1 MSRRKITPDTSPGRA
16 PTIAPNV
23 ASAATPAAGLGTAP
37 AIEMHG
43 ITRVFEGSER
53 AVLDHLDLVVER
65 GEFLAIIGPSGSGK
79 STLLNAIG
87 LLDTPT
93 SGTYSLF
100 GKNTEGL
107 SDRERDEM
115 RRDHLG
121 FIFQSSN
128 MLLDETSTTNASMGL
143 RVQGVPYGERLQ
155 RTEETLEFL
164 GLSDRASIRTRY
176 LSGGEK
182 QRCAIARALATRPP
196 LILADEPTGNL
207 DSHNSAKVIEI
218 LQRINA
224 TGCTVLVITH
234 DPEVAAAA
242 RRVIRIEDGQLH
254 EQSRADLV
262 IRIEDGQLH
271 EQSRADLATV
281 PVAEVPV
288 AEAVP
293 ATTDTPA
300 EATVGAPVDAPATL
314 AVGEK
319 PATHRRGSFLT
330 DDSIE
335 AISALTSRPL
345 RTLLLG
351 LSFALGVGGLIS
363 ASGMSESASYQ
374 VNQRLLGSEQ
384 STLYISDRD
393 NDQNMLGTYRQ
404 GESAQNVADRISA
417 LDYVKNTGFVSS
429 VAPADVRITRFSPY
443 EDEPKTAI
451 GLSST
456 SKTRLEQIGARMN
469 PETLR
474 ALEQM
479 NSTLTQQNVADRERA
494 EQLSGAIV
502 SVSAARAL
510 GIIPEDKAADNAT
523 TEPRPGELPA
533 VEYGIKLGGLPQVA
547 PGVSIWVEGQLMP
560 VIGLFDPG
568 NSGYEFRNTVIVS
581 PGTLQ
586 RTGRGQVTYIAETER
601 GYGKAVAKAIPLTL
615 KPAEPSQINVET
627 PSDLQSLRAS
637 IASDLGLYVGVLSG
651 ILLVLAS
658 LSAATAMYLSVQ
670 SRTAEIAL
678 RRAIGSSK
686 WLIARIFLMEG
697 VMLGVL
703 GGSIGA
709 CSGMIAT
716 IILSL
721 VQGWQ
726 AVLSPGF
733 VVLGVG
739 VGALTGLVSSA
750 YPAWVASR
758 KSPADAMR
766 G

>member
-1 MSRRKITPDTSPGRA
+1 
-16 PTIAPNV
+16 
-23 ASAATPAAGLGTAP
+23 
-37 AIEMHG
+37 MHG
-43 ITRVFEGSER
+43 ITRIFEGSDR
-53 AVLDHLDLVVER
+53 PVLDHLDLVVER

-143 RVQGVPYGERLQ
+143 RVQGVPYSERLQ

-242 RRVIRIEDGQLH
+242 RRVIRIEDG
-254 EQSRADLV
+254 R
-262 IRIEDGQLH
+262 LH

-281 PVAEVPV
+281 PVAEVPI
-288 AEAVP
+288 A
-293 ATTDTPA
+293 TDTPA
-300 EATVGAPVDAPATL
+300 EATVGAPAGLAP
-314 AVGEK
+314 GEK
-319 PATHRRGSFLT
+319 PAAHRRGSFLT

-451 GLSST
+451 SLSST

-479 NSTLTQQNVADRERA
+479 NATLTQENVADRQRA

-523 TEPRPGELPA
+523 TEPRPGELPT
-533 VEYGIKLGGLPQVA
+533 VDYGIKLGGLPQVA
-547 PGVSIWVEGQLMP
+547 PGVSIWVDGQLMP
-560 VIGLFDPG
+560 VVGLFDPG
-568 NSGYEFRNTVIVS
+568 NSGYEFRNSVIVS

-601 GYGKAVAKAIPLTL
+601 GYGKAVAKAIPLAL

>member
-1 MSRRKITPDTSPGRA
+1 MR
-16 PTIAPNV
+16 
-23 ASAATPAAGLGTAP
+23 
-37 AIEMHG
+37 G
-43 ITRVFEGSER
+43 ITRIFEGSDR
-53 AVLDHLDLVVER
+53 PVLDRLDLVVER

-143 RVQGVPYGERLQ
+143 RVQGVPYSERLQ

-242 RRVIRIEDGQLH
+242 RRVIRIEDGRLH
-254 EQSRADLV
+254 EQSRAD
-262 IRIEDGQLH
+262 
-271 EQSRADLATV
+271 SATV
-281 PVAEVPV
+281 PLTEVV
-288 AEAVP
+288 SAA
-293 ATTDTPA
+293 TDT
-300 EATVGAPVDAPATL
+300 PVDAPASL
-314 AVGEK
+314 APGEK

-451 GLSST
+451 GLNST

-479 NSTLTQQNVADRERA
+479 NSTLTQENVADRERS

-523 TEPRPGELPA
+523 TEPRPGELPT

-547 PGVSIWVEGQLMP
+547 PGVSIWVDGQLMP

-568 NSGYEFRNTVIVS
+568 NSGYEFRNSVIVS

-601 GYGKAVAKAIPLTL
+601 GYGKAVAKAIPLAL

>member
-1 MSRRKITPDTSPGRA
+1 MSRRKRTPDASPGRA
-16 PTIAPNV
+16 PTVAPNV

-37 AIEMHG
+37 AIEMNG

-143 RVQGVPYGERLQ
+143 RVQGVPYSERLQ

-242 RRVIRIEDGQLH
+242 RRVIRIEDG
-254 EQSRADLV
+254 R
-262 IRIEDGQLH
+262 LH

-281 PVAEVPV
+281 PVAE
-288 AEAVP
+288 AVP
-293 ATTDTPA
+293 AATDTPA
-300 EATVGAPVDAPATL
+300 ETTVETPVEAPAGL
-314 AVGEK
+314 APGEK

-479 NSTLTQQNVADRERA
+479 NSTLTQQNVADRERS

-533 VEYGIKLGGLPQVA
+533 VDYGIKLGGLPQVA
-547 PGVSIWVEGQLMP
+547 PGVSIWVDGQLMP
-560 VIGLFDPG
+560 VVGLFDPG

-686 WLIARIFLMEG
+686 WLVARIFLMEG

>member
-1 MSRRKITPDTSPGRA
+1 MSRRNRIPERA
-16 PTIAPNV
+16 PDGMTAPRIRGE
-23 ASAATPAAGLGTAP
+23 AAGLDIALDTMSTTAPNTAP

-254 EQSRADLV
+254 EQSRADL
-262 IRIEDGQLH
+262 
-271 EQSRADLATV
+271 ATV

-293 ATTDTPA
+293 VATDTPA
-300 EATVGAPVDAPATL
+300 EATVGAPAGLAP
-314 AVGEK
+314 GEK
-319 PATHRRGSFLT
+319 PAMHRRGSFLT

-523 TEPRPGELPA
+523 TEPRPGEMP
-533 VEYGIKLGGLPQVA
+533 VVDYGIKLGGLPQVA
-547 PGVSIWVEGQLMP
+547 PGVSIWVDGQLMP
-560 VIGLFDPG
+560 VVGLFDPG

-586 RTGRGQVTYIAETER
+586 RTGRGQVTYITETER

>member
-43 ITRVFEGSER
+43 ITRIFEGSER

-143 RVQGVPYGERLQ
+143 RVQGVPYSERLQ

-242 RRVIRIEDGQLH
+242 RRVIRIEDGRLH
-254 EQSRADLV
+254 EQSRAD
-262 IRIEDGQLH
+262 
-271 EQSRADLATV
+271 SATV
-281 PVAEVPV
+281 PVAEVVPV
-288 AEAVP
+288 AQ
-293 ATTDTPA
+293 DS
-300 EATVGAPVDAPATL
+300 PVDASASL
-314 AVGEK
+314 APGEK
-319 PATHRRGSFLT
+319 PTAHRRGSFLT

-479 NSTLTQQNVADRERA
+479 NSTLTQENVADRERA

-510 GIIPEDKAADNAT
+510 GILPEDKAADNAT

-533 VEYGIKLGGLPQVA
+533 VDYGIKLGGLPQVA
-547 PGVSIWVEGQLMP
+547 PGVSIWVDGQLMP
-560 VIGLFDPG
+560 VVGLFDPG

-586 RTGRGQVTYIAETER
+586 RTGRGQVTYITETER

>member
-16 PTIAPNV
+16 PTVAPNV

-53 AVLDHLDLVVER
+53 AVLDRLDLVVER

-242 RRVIRIEDGQLH
+242 RRVIRIEDGRLH
-254 EQSRADLV
+254 EQSRAD
-262 IRIEDGQLH
+262 
-271 EQSRADLATV
+271 SAT
-281 PVAEVPV
+281 VPV

-293 ATTDTPA
+293 VATDTPA
-300 EATVGAPVDAPATL
+300 ETTVGAPVDASASL
-314 AVGEK
+314 APGEK

-479 NSTLTQQNVADRERA
+479 NATLTQENVADRQRA

-523 TEPRPGELPA
+523 IEPRPGELPA

-547 PGVSIWVEGQLMP
+547 PGVSIWVDGQLMP

-568 NSGYEFRNTVIVS
+568 NSGYEFRNSVIVS

-601 GYGKAVAKAIPLTL
+601 GYGKAVAKAIPLAL

-726 AVLSPGF
+726 AILSPGF

>member
-143 RVQGVPYGERLQ
+143 RVQGVPYGKRLQ

-254 EQSRADLV
+254 EQSRADL
-262 IRIEDGQLH
+262 
-271 EQSRADLATV
+271 ATV

-288 AEAVP
+288 A
-293 ATTDTPA
+293 TDTPA
-300 EATVGAPVDAPATL
+300 EATVGVPVDASASL
-314 AVGEK
+314 APGEK

-479 NSTLTQQNVADRERA
+479 NSTLTQQNIADRERS

-560 VIGLFDPG
+560 VVGLFDPG

>member
-1 MSRRKITPDTSPGRA
+1 MSRHKITPDASPGRA
-16 PTIAPNV
+16 PTVAPNV

-37 AIEMHG
+37 AIEMRG
-43 ITRVFEGSER
+43 ITRIFEGSDR
-53 AVLDHLDLVVER
+53 PVLDRLDLVVER

-242 RRVIRIEDGQLH
+242 RRVIRIEDGRLH
-254 EQSRADLV
+254 EQSRTD
-262 IRIEDGQLH
+262 
-271 EQSRADLATV
+271 SATV
-281 PVAEVPV
+281 PVAEV
-288 AEAVP
+288 VP
-293 ATTDTPA
+293 AVADT
-300 EATVGAPVDAPATL
+300 PVDAPAPVDAAASL
-314 AVGEK
+314 APGEK

-451 GLSST
+451 GLNST

-479 NSTLTQQNVADRERA
+479 NSTLTQENVADRERS

-523 TEPRPGELPA
+523 TEPRPGELPT

-547 PGVSIWVEGQLMP
+547 PGVSIWVDGQLMP

-568 NSGYEFRNTVIVS
+568 NSGYEFRNSVIVS

-586 RTGRGQVTYIAETER
+586 RTGREQVTYIAETER
-601 GYGKAVAKAIPLTL
+601 GYGKAVAKAIPLAL

>member
-1 MSRRKITPDTSPGRA
+1 MSRRKRTPDASPGRA
-16 PTIAPNV
+16 PTVAPNV

-53 AVLDHLDLVVER
+53 AVLDRLDLVVER

-143 RVQGVPYGERLQ
+143 RVQGVPYSERLQ

-242 RRVIRIEDGQLH
+242 RRVIRIEDGRLH
-254 EQSRADLV
+254 EQSRAD
-262 IRIEDGQLH
+262 
-271 EQSRADLATV
+271 SATV
-281 PVAEVPV
+281 PVAQ
-288 AEAVP
+288 
-293 ATTDTPA
+293 DS
-300 EATVGAPVDAPATL
+300 PVDASASL
-314 AVGEK
+314 APGEK

-510 GIIPEDKAADNAT
+510 GILPEDKAADNAT

-533 VEYGIKLGGLPQVA
+533 VDYGIKLGGLPQVA
-547 PGVSIWVEGQLMP
+547 PGVSIWVDGQLMP
-560 VIGLFDPG
+560 VVGLFDPG

>member
-1 MSRRKITPDTSPGRA
+1 MSRRKRTPDASPGRA
-16 PTIAPNV
+16 PTVAPNV

-143 RVQGVPYGERLQ
+143 RVQGVPYSERLQ

-242 RRVIRIEDGQLH
+242 RRVIRIEDGRLH
-254 EQSRADLV
+254 EQSRTD
-262 IRIEDGQLH
+262 
-271 EQSRADLATV
+271 SAT
-281 PVAEVPV
+281 VPV

-293 ATTDTPA
+293 AATDTPT
-300 EATVGAPVDAPATL
+300 ETPVPVGAPATL
-314 AVGEK
+314 APGEK

-479 NSTLTQQNVADRERA
+479 NATLTQENVADRERS

-523 TEPRPGELPA
+523 TEPRPGELPT
-533 VEYGIKLGGLPQVA
+533 VDYGIKLGGLPQVA
-547 PGVSIWVEGQLMP
+547 PGVSIWVDGQLMP

-581 PGTLQ
+581 PGKLQ

>member
-1 MSRRKITPDTSPGRA
+1 MSRRKRTPDASPGRA
-16 PTIAPNV
+16 PTVAPNV

-37 AIEMHG
+37 AIEMRG
-43 ITRVFEGSER
+43 ITRIFEGNDR
-53 AVLDHLDLVVER
+53 PVLDRLDLVVER

-143 RVQGVPYGERLQ
+143 RVQGVPYSERLQ

-242 RRVIRIEDGQLH
+242 RRVIRIEDGRLH
-254 EQSRADLV
+254 EQSRADS
-262 IRIEDGQLH
+262 D
-271 EQSRADLATV
+271 TV
-281 PVAEVPV
+281 PAAEVV
-288 AEAVP
+288 SAA
-293 ATTDTPA
+293 TDT
-300 EATVGAPVDAPATL
+300 PVDAPASL
-314 AVGEK
+314 APGEK

-451 GLSST
+451 SLSST

-479 NSTLTQQNVADRERA
+479 NSTLTQENVADRERS

-523 TEPRPGELPA
+523 TEPRPGELPT
-533 VEYGIKLGGLPQVA
+533 VDYGIKLGGLPQVA
-547 PGVSIWVEGQLMP
+547 PGVSIWVDGQLMP

-568 NSGYEFRNTVIVS
+568 NSGYEFRNSVIVS

-601 GYGKAVAKAIPLTL
+601 GYGKAVAKAIPLAL

>member
-43 ITRVFEGSER
+43 ITRIFEGSER

-242 RRVIRIEDGQLH
+242 RRVIRIEDGRLH
-254 EQSRADLV
+254 EQSRAD
-262 IRIEDGQLH
+262 
-271 EQSRADLATV
+271 SAT
-281 PVAEVPV
+281 APV

-293 ATTDTPA
+293 VAGDTPTEVPA
-300 EATVGAPVDAPATL
+300 SAPVDAPASL
-314 AVGEK
+314 APGEK

-479 NSTLTQQNVADRERA
+479 NSTLTQQNVADRERS

-510 GIIPEDKAADNAT
+510 GILPEDKAADNAT
-523 TEPRPGELPA
+523 TEPSPGELPA

-586 RTGRGQVTYIAETER
+586 RTGRGQVTYITETER

>member
-1 MSRRKITPDTSPGRA
+1 MSRRNRIPERA
-16 PTIAPNV
+16 PDAMTAPRIRGDAAEHDV
-23 ASAATPAAGLGTAP
+23 ALDTMPNTAP
-37 AIEMHG
+37 AIEMRG
-43 ITRVFEGSER
+43 ITRIFEGSER
-53 AVLDHLDLVVER
+53 PVLDHLDLVVER

-107 SDRERDEM
+107 SDRERDEF

-128 MLLDETSTTNASMGL
+128 MLLDETSMTNASMGL
-143 RVQGVPYGERLQ
+143 RVQGVPYSERLQ

-207 DSHNSAKVIEI
+207 DSHNSDKVIEI

-242 RRVIRIEDGQLH
+242 RRVIRIEDGRLH
-254 EQSRADLV
+254 EQSRAD
-262 IRIEDGQLH
+262 
-271 EQSRADLATV
+271 SAT
-281 PVAEVPV
+281 VPV

-293 ATTDTPA
+293 VAADTPA
-300 EATVGAPVDAPATL
+300 EATVDAPVSLAP
-314 AVGEK
+314 GEK
-319 PATHRRGSFLT
+319 PASHRRGSFLT

-393 NDQNMLGTYRQ
+393 NDQNVLGTYRQ

-479 NSTLTQQNVADRERA
+479 NSTLTRENVADRERA

-523 TEPRPGELPA
+523 TEPRPGELPT

-547 PGVSIWVEGQLMP
+547 PGVSIWVDGQLMP

-581 PGTLQ
+581 PGKLQ

-716 IILSL
+716 IMLSL

-726 AVLSPGF
+726 AILSPGF

>member
-1 MSRRKITPDTSPGRA
+1 MSRHHGIPERA
-16 PTIAPNV
+16 PDDMTTPQGRGEAAGLDTVPNIAPN
-23 ASAATPAAGLGTAP
+23 TDPNTAP

-43 ITRVFEGSER
+43 ITRIFEGSDR
-53 AVLDHLDLVVER
+53 PVLDHLDLVVER

-242 RRVIRIEDGQLH
+242 RRVIRIEDGRLH
-254 EQSRADLV
+254 EQSRADS
-262 IRIEDGQLH
+262 D
-271 EQSRADLATV
+271 TV
-281 PVAEVPV
+281 PVAEV
-288 AEAVP
+288 VP
-293 ATTDTPA
+293 AATDTPT
-300 EATVGAPVDAPATL
+300 EAPVGARAGLAP
-314 AVGEK
+314 GEK

-479 NSTLTQQNVADRERA
+479 NSTLTQQNVADRERS

-560 VIGLFDPG
+560 VVGLFDPG

-586 RTGRGQVTYIAETER
+586 RTGRGQVTYITETER

>member
-242 RRVIRIEDGQLH
+242 RRVIRIEDGRLH
-254 EQSRADLV
+254 EQSRAD
-262 IRIEDGQLH
+262 
-271 EQSRADLATV
+271 SAT
-281 PVAEVPV
+281 APV

-293 ATTDTPA
+293 VAGDTPTEVPA
-300 EATVGAPVDAPATL
+300 SAPVDAPASL
-314 AVGEK
+314 APGEK

-479 NSTLTQQNVADRERA
+479 NSTLTQQNVADRERS

-533 VEYGIKLGGLPQVA
+533 VDYGIKLGGLPQVA

-560 VIGLFDPG
+560 VVGLFDPG

-726 AVLSPGF
+726 AILSPGF

>member
-16 PTIAPNV
+16 PTVAPNV

-143 RVQGVPYGERLQ
+143 RVQGVPYSERLQ

-254 EQSRADLV
+254 EQSRADL
-262 IRIEDGQLH
+262 
-271 EQSRADLATV
+271 ATV
-281 PVAEVPV
+281 PVAEVPSTEV
-288 AEAVP
+288 APVA
-293 ATTDTPA
+293 TDTPA
-300 EATVGAPVDAPATL
+300 EATVGASAGLAP
-314 AVGEK
+314 GEK

-510 GIIPEDKAADNAT
+510 GILPEDKAADNAT

-533 VEYGIKLGGLPQVA
+533 VDYGIKLGGLPQVA
-547 PGVSIWVEGQLMP
+547 PGVSIWVDGQLMP
-560 VIGLFDPG
+560 VVGLFDPG

>member
-1 MSRRKITPDTSPGRA
+1 MSRHHGIPERA
-16 PTIAPNV
+16 PDGMTAPQVRGEAAGLDTAPNIAPN
-23 ASAATPAAGLGTAP
+23 TDPNTAP
-37 AIEMHG
+37 AIEMRG
-43 ITRVFEGSER
+43 ITRIFEGSDR
-53 AVLDHLDLVVER
+53 PVLDHLNLVVER

-242 RRVIRIEDGQLH
+242 RRVIRIEDGRLH
-254 EQSRADLV
+254 EQSRA
-262 IRIEDGQLH
+262 E
-271 EQSRADLATV
+271 LAAV
-281 PVAEVPV
+281 PVAG
-288 AEAVP
+288 AVP
-293 ATTDTPA
+293 AATDTPT
-300 EATVGAPVDAPATL
+300 EAPVGAPVDASASL
-314 AVGEK
+314 APGEK

-451 GLSST
+451 GLNST

-479 NSTLTQQNVADRERA
+479 NSTLTQENVADRERS

-523 TEPRPGELPA
+523 TEPRPGELPT

-547 PGVSIWVEGQLMP
+547 PGVSIWVDGQLMP

-568 NSGYEFRNTVIVS
+568 NSGYEFRNSVIVS
-581 PGTLQ
+581 PGALQ

-601 GYGKAVAKAIPLTL
+601 GYGKAVAKAIPLAL

>member
-1 MSRRKITPDTSPGRA
+1 MSRRNRIPERA
-16 PTIAPNV
+16 PDGMTAPQGRGEV
-23 ASAATPAAGLGTAP
+23 AGLDTAP
-37 AIEMHG
+37 AIEMRG
-43 ITRVFEGSER
+43 ITRIFEGSDR
-53 AVLDHLDLVVER
+53 PVLDHLDLVVER

-143 RVQGVPYGERLQ
+143 RVQGVPYAERLQ

-242 RRVIRIEDGQLH
+242 RRVIRIEDGRLH
-254 EQSRADLV
+254 EQSRAD
-262 IRIEDGQLH
+262 
-271 EQSRADLATV
+271 SAT
-281 PVAEVPV
+281 VPV

-293 ATTDTPA
+293 AATDTP
-300 EATVGAPVDAPATL
+300 VGAPASLAP
-314 AVGEK
+314 GEK

-479 NSTLTQQNVADRERA
+479 NSTLTQENVADRERA

-523 TEPRPGELPA
+523 TEPRPGELPT
-533 VEYGIKLGGLPQVA
+533 VDYGIKLGGLPQVA
-547 PGVSIWVEGQLMP
+547 PGVSIWVDGQLIP

-568 NSGYEFRNTVIVS
+568 NSGYEFRNSVIVS

-726 AVLSPGF
+726 AILSPGF

>member
-1 MSRRKITPDTSPGRA
+1 MSRRKITPERA
-16 PTIAPNV
+16 PDGMTAPHGRGE
-23 ASAATPAAGLGTAP
+23 AAVLNAAPGTAP

-43 ITRVFEGSER
+43 ITRIFEGSER

-143 RVQGVPYGERLQ
+143 RVQGVPYSERLQ

-242 RRVIRIEDGQLH
+242 RRVIRIEDGRLH
-254 EQSRADLV
+254 EQSRTD
-262 IRIEDGQLH
+262 
-271 EQSRADLATV
+271 SAT
-281 PVAEVPV
+281 VPV

-293 ATTDTPA
+293 AATDTPT
-300 EATVGAPVDAPATL
+300 ETPVPVGAPATL
-314 AVGEK
+314 APGEK

-479 NSTLTQQNVADRERA
+479 NSTLTQENVADRERS

-523 TEPRPGELPA
+523 TEPRPGELPT
-533 VEYGIKLGGLPQVA
+533 VDYGIKLGGLPQVA
-547 PGVSIWVEGQLMP
+547 PGVSIWVDGQLMP

-601 GYGKAVAKAIPLTL
+601 GYGKAVAKAIPLAL

>member
-1 MSRRKITPDTSPGRA
+1 MSRRKRTPDASPGRA
-16 PTIAPNV
+16 PTVAPNV

-254 EQSRADLV
+254 EQSRADL
-262 IRIEDGQLH
+262 
-271 EQSRADLATV
+271 ATV
-281 PVAEVPV
+281 PVAEVPSTEV
-288 AEAVP
+288 APVA
-293 ATTDTPA
+293 TDTPA
-300 EATVGAPVDAPATL
+300 EATVGASAGLAP
-314 AVGEK
+314 GEK

-479 NSTLTQQNVADRERA
+479 NSTLTQQNVADRERS

-510 GIIPEDKAADNAT
+510 GILPEDKAADNAT

>member
-1 MSRRKITPDTSPGRA
+1 MSRHHGIPERA
-16 PTIAPNV
+16 PDGMTAPQVRGEAAGLDTAPNIAPN
-23 ASAATPAAGLGTAP
+23 TDPNTAP
-37 AIEMHG
+37 AIEMRG
-43 ITRVFEGSER
+43 ITRIFEGSDR
-53 AVLDHLDLVVER
+53 PVLDHLDLVVER

-107 SDRERDEM
+107 SDEM

-143 RVQGVPYGERLQ
+143 RVQGVPYSERLQ

-242 RRVIRIEDGQLH
+242 RRVIRIEDG
-254 EQSRADLV
+254 R
-262 IRIEDGQLH
+262 LH

-281 PVAEVPV
+281 PVAEVPI
-288 AEAVP
+288 A
-293 ATTDTPA
+293 TDTQA
-300 EATVGAPVDAPATL
+300 EATVGAPVDASASL
-314 AVGEK
+314 APGEK

-451 GLSST
+451 GLNST

-479 NSTLTQQNVADRERA
+479 NSTLTQENVADRERS

-523 TEPRPGELPA
+523 TEPRPGELPT

-547 PGVSIWVEGQLMP
+547 PGVSIWVDGQLMP

-568 NSGYEFRNTVIVS
+568 NSGYEFRNSVIVS

-601 GYGKAVAKAIPLTL
+601 GYGKAVAKAIPLAL

>member
-1 MSRRKITPDTSPGRA
+1 M
-16 PTIAPNV
+16 
-23 ASAATPAAGLGTAP
+23 
-37 AIEMHG
+37 
-43 ITRVFEGSER
+43 
-53 AVLDHLDLVVER
+53 VER

-143 RVQGVPYGERLQ
+143 RVQGVPYSERLQ

-242 RRVIRIEDGQLH
+242 RRVIRIEDGRLH
-254 EQSRADLV
+254 EQSRAD
-262 IRIEDGQLH
+262 
-271 EQSRADLATV
+271 SATV
-281 PVAEVPV
+281 PAAEV
-288 AEAVP
+288 VP
-293 ATTDTPA
+293 AVADT
-300 EATVGAPVDAPATL
+300 PVDAPAPVDAAASL
-314 AVGEK
+314 APGEK

-451 GLSST
+451 SLSST

-479 NSTLTQQNVADRERA
+479 NSTLTQENVADRERS

-523 TEPRPGELPA
+523 TEPRPGELPT

-547 PGVSIWVEGQLMP
+547 PGVSIWVDGQLMP

-568 NSGYEFRNTVIVS
+568 NSGYEFRNSVIVS

-601 GYGKAVAKAIPLTL
+601 GYGKAVAKAIPLAL

-726 AVLSPGF
+726 AILSPGF

>member
-1 MSRRKITPDTSPGRA
+1 MSRHHGIPERA
-16 PTIAPNV
+16 PDDMTTPQGRGEAAGLDTVPNIAPNI
-23 ASAATPAAGLGTAP
+23 APNTDPNTAP

-43 ITRVFEGSER
+43 ITRIFEGSDR
-53 AVLDHLDLVVER
+53 PVLDHLDLVVER

-242 RRVIRIEDGQLH
+242 RRVIRIEDGRLH
-254 EQSRADLV
+254 EQSRAD
-262 IRIEDGQLH
+262 
-271 EQSRADLATV
+271 SAT
-281 PVAEVPV
+281 VPV

-293 ATTDTPA
+293 AATDTPA
-300 EATVGAPVDAPATL
+300 EAAVGAPAGLAP
-314 AVGEK
+314 GEK

-523 TEPRPGELPA
+523 TEPRPGEMPT

-547 PGVSIWVEGQLMP
+547 PGVSIWVDGQLMP
-560 VIGLFDPG
+560 VVGLFDPG
-568 NSGYEFRNTVIVS
+568 NSGYEFRNSVIVS

-658 LSAATAMYLSVQ
+658 LSAATSMYLSVQ

-726 AVLSPGF
+726 AILSPGF

>member
-43 ITRVFEGSER
+43 ITRIFEGSER

-143 RVQGVPYGERLQ
+143 RVQGVPYSERLQ

-242 RRVIRIEDGQLH
+242 RRVIRIEDGRLH
-254 EQSRADLV
+254 EQSRT
-262 IRIEDGQLH
+262 
-271 EQSRADLATV
+271 DLATV
-281 PVAEVPV
+281 PVAEVPSTEVPSTEV
-288 AEAVP
+288 APVA
-293 ATTDTPA
+293 TDTPA
-300 EATVGAPVDAPATL
+300 EATVGAPVDASASL
-314 AVGEK
+314 APGEK

-560 VIGLFDPG
+560 VVGLFDPG

>member
-1 MSRRKITPDTSPGRA
+1 MSRHHRIPERA
-16 PTIAPNV
+16 PDGMTAPQGRGE
-23 ASAATPAAGLGTAP
+23 AAGLDTVPNTDPKTAP
-37 AIEMHG
+37 AIEMRG
-43 ITRVFEGSER
+43 ITRIFEGSDR
-53 AVLDHLDLVVER
+53 PVLDHLDLVVER

-242 RRVIRIEDGQLH
+242 RRVIRIEDGRLH
-254 EQSRADLV
+254 EQSRTDSA
-262 IRIEDGQLH
+262 
-271 EQSRADLATV
+271 AA
-281 PVAEVPV
+281 PVTEVPV
-288 AEAVP
+288 AEAVSSV
-293 ATTDTPA
+293 ADAPA
-300 EATVGAPVDAPATL
+300 EATVDAPASL
-314 AVGEK
+314 APGEK

-479 NSTLTQQNVADRERA
+479 NSTLTQQNVADRERS

-510 GIIPEDKAADNAT
+510 GIIPEDKVADNAT
-523 TEPRPGELPA
+523 TEPRPGEMPA

-547 PGVSIWVEGQLMP
+547 PGVSIWVDGQLMP
-560 VIGLFDPG
+560 VVGLFDPG

-586 RTGRGQVTYIAETER
+586 RTGRGQVTYITETER

>member
-1 MSRRKITPDTSPGRA
+1 MSRRKRTPDASPGR
-16 PTIAPNV
+16 APNV

-242 RRVIRIEDGQLH
+242 RRVIRIEDGRLH
-254 EQSRADLV
+254 EQSRAD
-262 IRIEDGQLH
+262 
-271 EQSRADLATV
+271 SAT
-281 PVAEVPV
+281 VPV

-293 ATTDTPA
+293 VATDTPA
-300 EATVGAPVDAPATL
+300 ETTVGAPVDASASL
-314 AVGEK
+314 APGEK

-479 NSTLTQQNVADRERA
+479 NSTLTQQNVADRERS

>member
-1 MSRRKITPDTSPGRA
+1 MSRRKITPDKSPGRA
-16 PTIAPNV
+16 PTPAPNV
-23 ASAATPAAGLGTAP
+23 APAATPTAGIGTAP
-37 AIEMHG
+37 AIEMRG
-43 ITRVFEGSER
+43 ITRVFEGSDR
-53 AVLDHLDLVVER
+53 PVLDHLDLMVER

-143 RVQGVPYGERLQ
+143 RVQGVPYSERLQ

-242 RRVIRIEDGQLH
+242 RRVIRIEDGRLH

-262 IRIEDGQLH
+262 
-271 EQSRADLATV
+271 T
-281 PVAEVPV
+281 VPV
-288 AEAVP
+288 AEAVSSV
-293 ATTDTPA
+293 ADTPA
-300 EATVGAPVDAPATL
+300 EATVGAPANAPATL

-479 NSTLTQQNVADRERA
+479 NSTLTQQNVADRERS

-533 VEYGIKLGGLPQVA
+533 VDYGIKLGGLPQVA

>member
-1 MSRRKITPDTSPGRA
+1 MSRRNRIPERA
-16 PTIAPNV
+16 PDAMTAPRIRGDAAEHDV
-23 ASAATPAAGLGTAP
+23 ALDTMPNTAP
-37 AIEMHG
+37 AIEMRG
-43 ITRVFEGSER
+43 ITRIFEGSER
-53 AVLDHLDLVVER
+53 PVLDHLDLVVER

-107 SDRERDEM
+107 SDRERDEF

-128 MLLDETSTTNASMGL
+128 MLLDETSMTNASMGL
-143 RVQGVPYGERLQ
+143 RVQGVPYSERLQ

-207 DSHNSAKVIEI
+207 DSHNSDKVIEI

-242 RRVIRIEDGQLH
+242 RRVIRIEDGRLH
-254 EQSRADLV
+254 EQSRAD
-262 IRIEDGQLH
+262 
-271 EQSRADLATV
+271 SAT
-281 PVAEVPV
+281 VPV

-293 ATTDTPA
+293 VAADTPA
-300 EATVGAPVDAPATL
+300 EATVDAPVSLAP
-314 AVGEK
+314 GEK
-319 PATHRRGSFLT
+319 PASHRRGSFLT

-384 STLYISDRD
+384 SMLYISDRD
-393 NDQNMLGTYRQ
+393 NDQNVLGTYRQ

-479 NSTLTQQNVADRERA
+479 NSTLTRENVADRERA

-523 TEPRPGELPA
+523 TEPRPGELPT

-547 PGVSIWVEGQLMP
+547 PGVSIWVDGQLMP

-581 PGTLQ
+581 PGKLQ

-716 IILSL
+716 IMLSL

-726 AVLSPGF
+726 AILSPGF

>member
-16 PTIAPNV
+16 PTVAPNV

-53 AVLDHLDLVVER
+53 AVLDNLDLVVER

-242 RRVIRIEDGQLH
+242 RRVIRIEDGRLH
-254 EQSRADLV
+254 EQSRAD
-262 IRIEDGQLH
+262 
-271 EQSRADLATV
+271 SAT
-281 PVAEVPV
+281 VPV

-293 ATTDTPA
+293 VATDTPA
-300 EATVGAPVDAPATL
+300 ETTVGAPVDASASL
-314 AVGEK
+314 APGEK

-479 NSTLTQQNVADRERA
+479 NSTLTQQNVADRERS

-560 VIGLFDPG
+560 VVGLFDPG

>member
-1 MSRRKITPDTSPGRA
+1 MSRRKRTPDASPGRA
-16 PTIAPNV
+16 PTVAPNV

-37 AIEMHG
+37 AIEMRG
-43 ITRVFEGSER
+43 ITRIFEGSDR
-53 AVLDHLDLVVER
+53 PVLDRLDLVVER

-254 EQSRADLV
+254 EQSRA
-262 IRIEDGQLH
+262 E
-271 EQSRADLATV
+271 LATV
-281 PVAEVPV
+281 PVAEAVPV
-288 AEAVP
+288 AGDTPTEVP
-293 ATTDTPA
+293 AS
-300 EATVGAPVDAPATL
+300 APVDAPASL
-314 AVGEK
+314 APGEK

-479 NSTLTQQNVADRERA
+479 NSTLTQQNVADRERS

-533 VEYGIKLGGLPQVA
+533 VDYGIKLGGLPQVA

>member
-1 MSRRKITPDTSPGRA
+1 MSRRKRTPDASPGR
-16 PTIAPNV
+16 APNV

-242 RRVIRIEDGQLH
+242 RRVIRIEDGRLH
-254 EQSRADLV
+254 EQSRAD
-262 IRIEDGQLH
+262 
-271 EQSRADLATV
+271 SAT
-281 PVAEVPV
+281 VPV

-293 ATTDTPA
+293 VATDTPA
-300 EATVGAPVDAPATL
+300 ETTVGAPVDASASL
-314 AVGEK
+314 APGEK

-479 NSTLTQQNVADRERA
+479 NSTLTQQNVADRERS

-510 GIIPEDKAADNAT
+510 GILPEDKAADNAT

-547 PGVSIWVEGQLMP
+547 PGVSIWVDGQLMP
-560 VIGLFDPG
+560 VVGLFDPG

>member
-16 PTIAPNV
+16 PTVAPNV

-242 RRVIRIEDGQLH
+242 RRVIRIEDGRLH
-254 EQSRADLV
+254 EQSRAD
-262 IRIEDGQLH
+262 
-271 EQSRADLATV
+271 SAT
-281 PVAEVPV
+281 APV

-293 ATTDTPA
+293 VAGDTPTEVPA
-300 EATVGAPVDAPATL
+300 SAPVDAPASL
-314 AVGEK
+314 APGEK

-479 NSTLTQQNVADRERA
+479 NSTLTQQNVADRERS

-510 GIIPEDKAADNAT
+510 GILPEDKAADNAT

-547 PGVSIWVEGQLMP
+547 PGVSIWVDGQLMP
-560 VIGLFDPG
+560 VVGLFDPG

>member
-242 RRVIRIEDGQLH
+242 RRVIRIEDGRLH
-254 EQSRADLV
+254 EQSRAD
-262 IRIEDGQLH
+262 
-271 EQSRADLATV
+271 SAT
-281 PVAEVPV
+281 APV

-293 ATTDTPA
+293 VATDTPA
-300 EATVGAPVDAPATL
+300 EATVGAPVDATTSL
-314 AVGEK
+314 APGEK

-479 NSTLTQQNVADRERA
+479 NSTLTQQNVADRERS

-547 PGVSIWVEGQLMP
+547 PGVSIWVDGQLMP
-560 VIGLFDPG
+560 VVGLFDPG

-586 RTGRGQVTYIAETER
+586 RTGRGQVTYITETER

>member
-1 MSRRKITPDTSPGRA
+1 
-16 PTIAPNV
+16 
-23 ASAATPAAGLGTAP
+23 
-37 AIEMHG
+37 MHG

-53 AVLDHLDLVVER
+53 AVLDRLDLVVER

-143 RVQGVPYGERLQ
+143 RVQGVPYSERLQ

-242 RRVIRIEDGQLH
+242 RRVIRIEDG
-254 EQSRADLV
+254 R
-262 IRIEDGQLH
+262 LH

-281 PVAEVPV
+281 PVAE
-288 AEAVP
+288 AVP
-293 ATTDTPA
+293 AATDTPA
-300 EATVGAPVDAPATL
+300 DAPTSL
-314 AVGEK
+314 APGEK

-384 STLYISDRD
+384 STLYVSDRD

-547 PGVSIWVEGQLMP
+547 PGVSIWVDGQLMP

-568 NSGYEFRNTVIVS
+568 NGGYEFRNSVIVS
-581 PGTLQ
+581 PGKLQ

-726 AVLSPGF
+726 AILSPGF

>member
-1 MSRRKITPDTSPGRA
+1 MSRHHGIPERA
-16 PTIAPNV
+16 PDDMTTPQGRGDAAGLDTVPNIAPN
-23 ASAATPAAGLGTAP
+23 TDPNTAP

-43 ITRVFEGSER
+43 ITRIFEGSDR
-53 AVLDHLDLVVER
+53 PVLDHLDLVVER

-143 RVQGVPYGERLQ
+143 RVQGVPYSERLQ

-207 DSHNSAKVIEI
+207 DSLNSAKVIEI

-242 RRVIRIEDGQLH
+242 RRVIRIEDGRLH
-254 EQSRADLV
+254 EQSRA
-262 IRIEDGQLH
+262 E
-271 EQSRADLATV
+271 LAAV
-281 PVAEVPV
+281 PVAG
-288 AEAVP
+288 AVP
-293 ATTDTPA
+293 AATDTPT
-300 EATVGAPVDAPATL
+300 EAPVDASASL
-314 AVGEK
+314 APGEK

-479 NSTLTQQNVADRERA
+479 NSTLTQENVADRERS

-523 TEPRPGELPA
+523 TEPRPGELPT
-533 VEYGIKLGGLPQVA
+533 VDYGIKLGGLPQVA
-547 PGVSIWVEGQLMP
+547 PGVSIWVDGQLMP

-568 NSGYEFRNTVIVS
+568 NSGYEFRNSVIVS

-601 GYGKAVAKAIPLTL
+601 GYGKAVAKAIPLAL

>member
-1 MSRRKITPDTSPGRA
+1 MSRRKRTPDASPGRA
-16 PTIAPNV
+16 PTVAPNV

-143 RVQGVPYGERLQ
+143 RVQGVPYSERLQ

-242 RRVIRIEDGQLH
+242 RRVIRIEDGRLH
-254 EQSRADLV
+254 EQSRAD
-262 IRIEDGQLH
+262 
-271 EQSRADLATV
+271 SATV
-281 PVAEVPV
+281 PVAQ
-288 AEAVP
+288 
-293 ATTDTPA
+293 DS
-300 EATVGAPVDAPATL
+300 PVDASASL
-314 AVGEK
+314 APGEK

-510 GIIPEDKAADNAT
+510 GILPEDKAADNAT

-547 PGVSIWVEGQLMP
+547 PGVSIWVDGQLMP
-560 VIGLFDPG
+560 VVGLFDPG

>member
-1 MSRRKITPDTSPGRA
+1 MSRRKRTLDASPGRA
-16 PTIAPNV
+16 PTVAPNV

-37 AIEMHG
+37 AIEMRG
-43 ITRVFEGSER
+43 ITRIFEGSDR
-53 AVLDHLDLVVER
+53 PVLDCLDLVVER

-143 RVQGVPYGERLQ
+143 RVQGVPYSERLQ

-242 RRVIRIEDGQLH
+242 RRVIRIEDGRLH
-254 EQSRADLV
+254 EQSRAD
-262 IRIEDGQLH
+262 
-271 EQSRADLATV
+271 SATV
-281 PVAEVPV
+281 PAAEVV
-288 AEAVP
+288 SAA
-293 ATTDTPA
+293 TDTPT
-300 EATVGAPVDAPATL
+300 EAPVGAPATFAL
-314 AVGEK
+314 GEK
-319 PATHRRGSFLT
+319 PDTHRRGSFLT

-451 GLSST
+451 SLNST

-479 NSTLTQQNVADRERA
+479 NSTLTQENVADRERS

-523 TEPRPGELPA
+523 TEPRPGELPT

-547 PGVSIWVEGQLMP
+547 PGVSIWVDGQLMP

-568 NSGYEFRNTVIVS
+568 NSGYEFRNSVIVS
-581 PGTLQ
+581 PGALQ

-601 GYGKAVAKAIPLTL
+601 GYGKAVAKAIPLAL

>member
-16 PTIAPNV
+16 PTVAPNV

-143 RVQGVPYGERLQ
+143 RVQGVPYSERLQ

-242 RRVIRIEDGQLH
+242 RRVIRIEDGRLH

-262 IRIEDGQLH
+262 
-271 EQSRADLATV
+271 T
-281 PVAEVPV
+281 VPV
-288 AEAVP
+288 AEAVSSV
-293 ATTDTPA
+293 ADTPA
-300 EATVGAPVDAPATL
+300 EATVGAPANAPATL

-451 GLSST
+451 GLSSA

-479 NSTLTQQNVADRERA
+479 NSTLTLQNVADRERA

-523 TEPRPGELPA
+523 AEPRPGEMP
-533 VEYGIKLGGLPQVA
+533 VVDYGIKLGGLPQVA
-547 PGVSIWVEGQLMP
+547 PGVSIWVDGQLMP

>member
-1 MSRRKITPDTSPGRA
+1 MSRRKRTLDASPGRA
-16 PTIAPNV
+16 PTVAPNV

-242 RRVIRIEDGQLH
+242 RRVIRIEDGRLH
-254 EQSRADLV
+254 EQSRAD
-262 IRIEDGQLH
+262 
-271 EQSRADLATV
+271 SAT
-281 PVAEVPV
+281 APV

-293 ATTDTPA
+293 VATDTPA
-300 EATVGAPVDAPATL
+300 EATVGAPVDAPASL
-314 AVGEK
+314 APGEK

-547 PGVSIWVEGQLMP
+547 PGVSIWVDGQLMP
-560 VIGLFDPG
+560 VVGLFDPG

>member
-143 RVQGVPYGERLQ
+143 RVQGVPYSERLQ

-242 RRVIRIEDGQLH
+242 RRVIRIEDGRLH
-254 EQSRADLV
+254 EQGRTDSV
-262 IRIEDGQLH
+262 
-271 EQSRADLATV
+271 TV
-281 PVAEVPV
+281 PVAEVVSSV
-288 AEAVP
+288 A
-293 ATTDTPA
+293 DTPA
-300 EATVGAPVDAPATL
+300 EATVDAPANAPASL
-314 AVGEK
+314 APGEK

-451 GLSST
+451 GLSSA

-547 PGVSIWVEGQLMP
+547 PGVSIWVDGQLMP
-560 VIGLFDPG
+560 VVGLFDPG